1 CAVNFTTFCG
11 KRKLRTVNWDALATP
26 GLRRQE
32 FLAAKADQR
41 SELVIKVSGELFRT
55 EHECPTRLRK
65 PASVQLKA
73 PPKPAVA
80 ELPTTAPS
88 ASATATNGAT
98 MAPAAECKKY
108 FPNVGASL
116 AVPCNG

>member
-1 CAVNFTTFCG
+1 MCSEFHDVLRQ
-11 KRKLRTVNWDALATP
+11 RKLRTVNWDALATP
-26 GLRRQE
+26 R
-32 FLAAKADQR
+32 AAQARIFSGDIG
-41 SELVIKVSGELFRT
+41 SLVIKVSGELFRT

-65 PASVQLKA
+65 VASVQLKA

-88 ASATATNGAT
+88 ASVTATNGAT